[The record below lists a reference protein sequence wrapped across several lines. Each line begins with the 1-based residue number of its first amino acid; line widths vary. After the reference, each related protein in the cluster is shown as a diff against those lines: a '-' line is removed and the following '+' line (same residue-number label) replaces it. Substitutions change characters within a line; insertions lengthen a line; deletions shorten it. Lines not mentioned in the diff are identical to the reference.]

1 MNVHQKYLSGLAQKE
16 TVKKLD
22 LEKIRK
28 RLSKIDNEF
37 REKINREE
45 TRFEILQHNL
55 AQIKDCKV
63 WLLEEFIGKG
73 LDCREEGLL
82 WH

>member
-1 MNVHQKYLSGLAQKE
+1 MNVHQKYLSGLAEKE

-45 TRFEILQHNL
+45 TR
-55 AQIKDCKV
+55 
-63 WLLEEFIGKG
+63 
-73 LDCREEGLL
+73 LDI
-82 WH
+82 